1 MTNRDIAAIKTAS
14 TISLLAGIWLF
25 ISPWVY
31 GAYATPNVWNS
42 WIVGYCIMLF
52 GAVRM
57 GSPEVRGASVVSLL
71 LGIWTFASPWIFR
84 YPGNASR
91 FVSSMCVGALVFILG
106 AYASSMGR
114 TTTAPPPLRT

>member
-84 YPGNASR
+84 YPGNAGR
-91 FVSSMCVGALVFILG
+91 FVNSMCVGALVFILG
-106 AYASSMGR
+106 AYASSVGR

>member
-1 MTNRDIAAIKTAS
+1 MTTRDISAVKTAS
-14 TISLLAGIWLF
+14 TTSLLAGIWLF

-31 GAYATPNVWNS
+31 GAYGTPNVWNS
-42 WIVGYCIMLF
+42 WIVGVLIMLF
-52 GAVRM
+52 AAIRM
-57 GSPEVRGASVVSLL
+57 WSPEARGTSVVSLL

-84 YPGNASR
+84 YPGNASH
-91 FVSSMCVGALVFILG
+91 FVSSMCIGALVFILG

>member
-1 MTNRDIAAIKTAS
+1 MINRDISAVKTAS

-42 WIVGYCIMLF
+42 WIVGVLIMLF
-52 GAVRM
+52 AAIRM
-57 GSPEVRGASVVSLL
+57 WSPEARGASVVSLL
-71 LGIWTFASPWIFR
+71 LGIWTLASPWIFR
-84 YPGNASR
+84 YAGNAGR
-91 FVSSMCVGALVFILG
+91 FVNSVAVGAIVFTLG
-106 AYASSMGR
+106 TYASSVGR